1 MKMYSFVGSLMV
13 LISAVLPRA
22 SAAPITY
29 TLTGYAQV
37 TANGNQVN
45 DPFIWTV
52 NADTANITN
61 PSANHYQVAA
71 TSNTLTFVGS
81 GTPTVDG
88 VTVSLNTAT
97 GQVSI
102 ATSSGGFGLTSSQ
115 LQTWNLASPIG
126 PLTGPNFLV
135 AGSITIEGGTVITLV
150 GVANTSNGPS
160 PTFQA
165 SQSPTITKVANAASN
180 IQPGLPNSG
189 IAQGAIFVLLGSNLG
204 PSTLAIAPAAF
215 QSTTLSN
222 TSVAVTVNGT
232 TVNALLYYTSQ
243 GQVAALLPSNT
254 PTGTGTVT
262 VTYNGQTGPSSP
274 ITVVAN
280 NVGIFTV
287 GSNGEGPAVVT
298 YPDYSLVSPV
308 KASNCGGPA
317 TTCGAANPGDTLILW
332 ATGLG
337 PVSGSDATG
346 AGLGQNM
353 TSLPLTVW
361 LGGVQ
366 APIAYQGRSGC
377 CIGEDQIVFTVPNNA
392 PTGCAVPL
400 VLQIGNLIS
409 NSTLMPVASG
419 SRTCP
424 PANPALASAGVA
436 QLQAMVNAGPV
447 NVGAVTL
454 SKDPGP
460 PTTPPSV
467 TYVDN
472 AKFQFVKAT
481 SFQAGIQP
489 FLASY
494 MDDQA
499 LGTCMV
505 YNSLNPG
512 DYFDVSA
519 VTSSV
524 DAGSSFTVT
533 GPNGSKTV
541 AGSPGQ
547 FTSTLSSAGTFLS
560 PGAYTLAGKGG
571 ADIGA
576 FSAAFNFPAAATL
589 VSPANAVIPPPVT
602 RSSGMPITWSGGAS
616 NSSVQIKVQSPTDSS
631 STNGALAIC
640 TVAAT
645 AGAFTIPP
653 YVLLAL
659 PAGNLNYFQFQ
670 QQTEAAFTAPGVS
683 YGTIQSYN
691 APGAFNNFT
700 LK

>member
-1 MKMYSFVGSLMV
+1 
-13 LISAVLPRA
+13 
-22 SAAPITY
+22 
-29 TLTGYAQV
+29 
-37 TANGNQVN
+37 
-45 DPFIWTV
+45 
-52 NADTANITN
+52 
-61 PSANHYQVAA
+61 
-71 TSNTLTFVGS
+71 
-81 GTPTVDG
+81 
-88 VTVSLNTAT
+88 
-97 GQVSI
+97 
-102 ATSSGGFGLTSSQ
+102 
-115 LQTWNLASPIG
+115 
-126 PLTGPNFLV
+126 
-135 AGSITIEGGTVITLV
+135 
-150 GVANTSNGPS
+150 
-160 PTFQA
+160 
-165 SQSPTITKVANAASN
+165 
-180 IQPGLPNSG
+180 
-189 IAQGAIFVLLGSNLG
+189 
-204 PSTLAIAPAAF
+204 
-215 QSTTLSN
+215 LSN

-254 PTGTGTVT
+254 PIGTGTVT
-262 VTYNGQTGPSSP
+262 VTYNGQTGPSAP

-424 PANPALASAGVA
+424 PASPSLAAAGVA
-436 QLQAMVNAGPV
+436 QLQALVNAGPV
-447 NVGAVTL
+447 PVGKVTL
-454 SKDPGP
+454 SRDLGA
-460 PTTPPSV
+460 PTTPPST

-472 AKFQFVKAT
+472 AKFEFVKAT

-512 DYFDVSA
+512 DYFDLQA

-541 AGSPGQ
+541 AGGPGT
-547 FTSTLSSAGTFLS
+547 FTTTLSSAGTFLS
-560 PGAYTLAGKGG
+560 PGAYTLTGKGG
-571 ADIGA
+571 ADVGA
-576 FSAAFNFPAAATL
+576 FSAAFTFPAAATL

-616 NSSVQIKVQSPTDSS
+616 NAYVQIEVQSPTDSGN
-631 STNGALAIC
+631 TNGAKAIC

-670 QQTEAAFTAPGVS
+670 QQTEAALTAPGLP
-683 YGTIQSYN
+683 YGTIQSYT
-691 APGAFNNFT
+691 ASGAFNNFT